1 MIGYVDSLGMMYY
14 FTYIIFEL
22 YRLIYILEFV
32 VNASIA
38 LSALIRSFT
47 SVFISD
53 KIYIVKFVQLQ
64 SKQVNSIYS
73 ELVSLSRDSFGAGEF
88 RRVCEPPDFAQA
100 RTP

>member
-1 MIGYVDSLGMMYY
+1 MIGYVDSLGMTYY

-47 SVFISD
+47 SVFFSD
-53 KIYIVKFVQLQ
+53 NIYIVKLG
-64 SKQVNSIYS
+64 SIAI
-73 ELVSLSRDSFGAGEF
+73 EAIE
-88 RRVCEPPDFAQA
+88 
-100 RTP
+100 